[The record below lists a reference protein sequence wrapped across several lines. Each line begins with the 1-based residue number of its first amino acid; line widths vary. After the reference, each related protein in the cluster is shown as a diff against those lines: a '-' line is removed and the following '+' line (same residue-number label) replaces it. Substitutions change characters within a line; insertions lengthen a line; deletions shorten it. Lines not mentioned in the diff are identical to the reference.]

1 MGKPKD
7 NPTQLDLERPS
18 AARIYDYLLGGFHNF
33 EVDRAAA
40 QEITR
45 VLPDMP
51 MYMRTNRAFL
61 RRIVRFL
68 TDQGIDQF
76 LDLGSGIPTVGNVHE
91 IAQQANPS
99 ARVVYVDNEPVAV
112 THSRTILEDNP
123 KATVIQA
130 DIRQPDVILSH
141 PETQRLLDF
150 NKPAA
155 VLLLSVLL
163 FVTDEQAYRVVRSM
177 RNALVSGSFI
187 SISHPTDDDTPP
199 DQGEKAKRLYAAMGT
214 PVRIRSYN
222 EIEKFFEGLELL
234 EPGLVYVPLWRPEGP
249 DDLAL
254 KDPELSAYYA
264 GVGRKP

>member
-1 MGKPKD
+1 MDKPKH
-7 NPTQLDLERPS
+7 NPTQLDLEQPS

-33 EVDRAAA
+33 DVDRAAA
-40 QEITR
+40 RKITGL
-45 VLPDMP
+45 LPDMP
-51 MYMRTNRAFL
+51 LYMRTNRTFL

-91 IAQQANPS
+91 IAQQENPS

-112 THSRTILEDNP
+112 THSKTILEDNP
-123 KATVIQA
+123 KATVIRA
-130 DIRQPDVILSH
+130 DIRQPDVILNH

-150 NKPAA
+150 NKPTA

-163 FVTDEQAYRVVRSM
+163 FVTDEEAYRVVRSM
-177 RNALVSGSFI
+177 REALVSGSYI

-199 DQGEKAKRLYAAMGT
+199 DEGEQAKKLYAAMGT
-214 PVRIRSYN
+214 PVRVRSYN
-222 EIEKFFEGLELL
+222 EVEKFFEGLELL
-234 EPGLVYVPLWRPEGP
+234 EPGLVYVPLWRPEGS
-249 DDLAL
+249 DDLFL